1 MAGDRKWIMCVCTAN
16 ICRSPMAA
24 KLLEHALKAEDPPW
38 NAIPVI
44 SSGVAAINGDR
55 VSLNSVRAMQ
65 SVGLDI
71 SDHVSTRL
79 SLKIVRSSLAIYCMT
94 ESHRH
99 IIQEVFPE
107 SDVPIYLLREFL
119 SGTESQ
125 QIPDPYGMDLN
136 HYVVCRDTIVEG
148 IPSLVRHLKTHF
160 DPGAPAV
167 SASPVDA

>member
-1 MAGDRKWIMCVCTAN
+1 
-16 ICRSPMAA
+16 MAA

-44 SSGVAAINGDR
+44 SSGVAAIDGDR
-55 VSLNSVRAMQ
+55 VSQNSVRALQ

-79 SLKIVRSSLAIYCMT
+79 SLKIVRNSLAIYCMT

-99 IIQEVFPE
+99 IIEEVFPKN
-107 SDVPIYLLREFL
+107 DVPVYLLREFI
-119 SGTESQ
+119 SDAESQ
-125 QIPDPYGMDLN
+125 QIPDPYGMDLD

-148 IPSLVRHLKTHF
+148 IPSLIRHLKTHF
-160 DPGAPAV
+160 YPDARAV
-167 SASPVDA
+167 SPSPVDR